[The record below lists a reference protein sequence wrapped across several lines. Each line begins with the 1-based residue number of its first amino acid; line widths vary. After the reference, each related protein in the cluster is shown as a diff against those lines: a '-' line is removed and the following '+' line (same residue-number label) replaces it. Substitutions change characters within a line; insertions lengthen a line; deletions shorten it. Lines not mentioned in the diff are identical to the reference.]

1 MYSKSLKSYLAKVDG
16 KFIITDTIQVY
27 EVNEV
32 GARIFDLCNGKN
44 TVEDIA
50 IVLAKKYGVNDE
62 IVLED
67 VKHYVSILLSK
78 NFILKTR
85 REK

>member
-1 MYSKSLKSYLAKVDG
+1 MYSKSLKAYLAKVDG
-16 KFIITDTIQVY
+16 KFIITDTIDVY

-50 IVLAKKYGVNDE
+50 IVLAKKYGVNE
-62 IVLED
+62 EMVLED
-67 VKHYVSILLSK
+67 VKNYISILLNK
-78 NFILKTR
+78 NFILKN
-85 REK
+85 

>member
-1 MYSKSLKSYLAKVDG
+1 MYSKSLKAYLAKVDG
-16 KFIITDTIQVY
+16 KFIITDTIDVY

-50 IVLAKKYGVNDE
+50 IVLAKKYGVNEE

-67 VKHYVSILLSK
+67 VKNYVSVLLNK
-78 NFILKTR
+78 NFILKN
-85 REK
+85 

>member
-1 MYSKSLKSYLAKVDG
+1 MYSKSLNAYLAKVDG
-16 KFIITDTIQVY
+16 KFIITDTIDVY

-50 IVLAKKYGVNDE
+50 IVLAKKYGVNEE

-67 VKHYVSILLSK
+67 VKNYVSILLNK
-78 NFILKTR
+78 NFILKN
-85 REK
+85 

>member
-1 MYSKSLKSYLAKVDG
+1 MYSKSLKAYLAKVDG
-16 KFIITDTIQVY
+16 KFIITDTIDVY

-50 IVLAKKYGVNDE
+50 IVLAKIYGVNEE

-67 VKHYVSILLSK
+67 VKNYVSILLNK
-78 NFILKTR
+78 NFILKN
-85 REK
+85 

>member
-1 MYSKSLKSYLAKVDG
+1 MYSKRLKAYLAKVDG
-16 KFIITDTIQVY
+16 KFIITDTIDVY

-44 TVEDIA
+44 TSEDIA
-50 IVLAKKYGVNDE
+50 IVLAKKYGVNEE

-67 VKHYVSILLSK
+67 VKNYVSILLNK
-78 NFILKTR
+78 NFILKN
-85 REK
+85 

>member
-1 MYSKSLKSYLAKVDG
+1 MYSKSLKAYLAKVDG
-16 KFIITDTIQVY
+16 KFIITDTIDVY

-50 IVLAKKYGVNDE
+50 IVLAKKYGVNEE

-67 VKHYVSILLSK
+67 VKNYVSILLNK
-78 NFILKTR
+78 NFILKN
-85 REK
+85 

>member
-1 MYSKSLKSYLAKVDG
+1 MYSKSLKAYLAKVDG
-16 KFIITDTIQVY
+16 KFIITDTIDVY

-50 IVLAKKYGVNDE
+50 IVLAKKYGVNE
-62 IVLED
+62 EMVLED
-67 VKHYVSILLSK
+67 VKSYISILLNK
-78 NFILKTR
+78 NFILKN
-85 REK
+85 

>member
-1 MYSKSLKSYLAKVDG
+1 MYSKSLKTYLAKVEE
-16 KFIITDTIQVY
+16 KFIITDTIDVY

-50 IVLAKKYGVNDE
+50 IVLAKKYGVNEE

-67 VKHYVSILLSK
+67 VKNYVSILLKK
-78 NFILKTR
+78 NFILKN
-85 REK
+85 

>member
-1 MYSKSLKSYLAKVDG
+1 MYSKSLKAYLAKVDG
-16 KFIITDTIQVY
+16 KFIITDTIDAY

-50 IVLAKKYGVNDE
+50 IVLAKKYGVNE
-62 IVLED
+62 EMVLED
-67 VKHYVSILLSK
+67 VKNYVSILLNK
-78 NFILKTR
+78 NFILKN
-85 REK
+85 

>member
-1 MYSKSLKSYLAKVDG
+1 MYSKSLKTYLAKVEE
-16 KFIITDTIQVY
+16 KFIITDTIDVY

-50 IVLAKKYGVNDE
+50 IVLAKTKYKFL
-62 IVLED
+62 IIFL
-67 VKHYVSILLSK
+67 Y
-78 NFILKTR
+78 FLKCS
-85 REK
+85 

>member
-1 MYSKSLKSYLAKVDG
+1 MYSKSLKAYLAKVDG
-16 KFIITDTIQVY
+16 KFIITDTIDVY

-44 TVEDIA
+44 TLEDIA
-50 IVLAKKYGVNDE
+50 IVLAKKYGVNEE

-67 VKHYVSILLSK
+67 VKNYVSILLNK
-78 NFILKTR
+78 NFILKN
-85 REK
+85 

>member
-1 MYSKSLKSYLAKVDG
+1 MYSKSLKAYLAKVDG
-16 KFIITDTIQVY
+16 KFIITDTIDVY

-50 IVLAKKYGVNDE
+50 IVLAKKYGVNE
-62 IVLED
+62 EMVLED
-67 VKHYVSILLSK
+67 VKNYVSILLNK
-78 NFILKTR
+78 NFILKN
-85 REK
+85 